1 MDLNKENVRKITA
14 IVAFAILLNWGLK
27 NTSFLKTILGLGIG
41 LILPFLIGAIIAFIV
56 NVPMRSLEKKI
67 FDEPFKRKQAKSKTP
82 IKPNLLYR
90 MKRPLSLVLSI
101 ILVIGVLMIGAFLIV
116 PEIRNSA
123 LMVINS
129 FKEFPQ
135 KLHMWSR
142 ELVEWMP
149 QVAQWLESLDLS
161 WNVDWKAMLTGVFG
175 FLQNGAGNVLN
186 TTFNVAASIFN
197 GIVTGCLAIVFSF
210 YLLMNKEKLSR
221 QAKQV
226 LYAFMK
232 ESRADYLIEVAR
244 LSNRTFS
251 KFLSGQ
257 CIEAVILG
265 MLFFVTMTILRFPY
279 ALMISVLI
287 AFTALI
293 PVFGAFIGCVVGAF
307 LIFMVDPIKA
317 FWFLILFLC
326 LQQFEGN
333 IIYPRVVGS
342 SVGLPAIWVLVAVTL
357 GGSMMGVLGML
368 FYIPLFS
375 VIYSLVCTKVKKTL
389 RKKDV
394 PEQKYLGTSN

>member
-1 MDLNKENVRKITA
+1 MELNKENIRKITA

-41 LILPFLIGAIIAFIV
+41 LILPFLIGAVIAFIV

-90 MKRPLSLVLSI
+90 MKRPLSLVLSLV
-101 ILVIGVLMIGAFLIV
+101 LVIGVLMIGAFLIV

-135 KLHMWSR
+135 KLHLWSMD
-142 ELVEWMP
+142 LMKWMP
-149 QVAQWLESLDLS
+149 QVAEWLGKLNVPLD
-161 WNVDWKAMLTGVFG
+161 VDWKAMFTGVFG

-226 LYAFMK
+226 LYACMK
-232 ESRADYLIEVAR
+232 ESRADYLVEVAR

-265 MLFFVTMTILRFPY
+265 MLFFITMTILRFPY

-293 PVFGAFIGCVVGAF
+293 PVFGAFIGCIVGAF
-307 LIFMVDPIKA
+307 LILMVNPIQA
-317 FWFLILFLC
+317 FWFLVLFLC

-375 VIYSLVCTKVKKTL
+375 VIYSLLCTKVRKTL
-389 RKKDV
+389 KQKNV
-394 PEQKYLGTSN
+394 PKQKYLESSN